1 MPRFYPHPIIAR
13 EGWPFISAG
22 LVLSI
27 IVTACAGWWSLPFW
41 LFTAFALQFFRDPS
55 RPIPQDAD
63 AVLCPADGRIVVVE
77 KALDP
82 YRNVEAL
89 KISVFMNVF
98 NVHSQRAPVDG
109 TITGVEYNKGKF
121 VNAALDKAS
130 TENERNAVLATTRS
144 GREITFVQVAGLVAR
159 RILCYIGEGEKVVR
173 GERYGFIRFGSR
185 VDVYL
190 PLDARAEVAIGDK
203 VSASSTILARLPLSA
218 PAAEPEPQVVQ
229 AQTAPIPDV
238 AAATA
243 ALTPIERAGENGA
256 DAAETV
262 DVAQAG
268 MLADEQQIVENIAEE
283 VRTAAEQ
290 AVKQDK

>member
-98 NVHSQRAPVDG
+98 NVHSQRSPADG
-109 TITGVEYNKGKF
+109 VLDGVQYYPGKF
-121 VNAALDKAS
+121 LNADLDKAS
-130 TENERNAVLATTRS
+130 EQNERNAVLMTTES
-144 GREITFVQVAGLVAR
+144 GRKITFVQVAGLVAR
-159 RILCYIGEGEKVVR
+159 RILCYSRPGDKLRR

-218 PAAEPEPQVVQ
+218 PAAEPEPQTV
-229 AQTAPIPDV
+229 ATPD
-238 AAATA
+238 AAATAAAAA

-256 DAAETV
+256 DAAETKTV
-262 DVAQAG
+262 AAAQAG
-268 MLADEQQIVENIAEE
+268 VLDDEQQIVENIAEE